1 MAVPCPPPQC
11 ACRTHQQVS
20 PWLLSICACRS
31 REGVILTC
39 MPRLTRC
46 GVVETLSRFSTKCS
60 CSRCVAMVICQLSLT
75 PTHAHARAI
84 ASRWRLN
91 AEKDNLNAEVDNKK
105 SKDDNKQSLMTCPPL
120 GLGAERARWGAAE
133 QAARVSTQVCRVGVP
148 YCNKGVWC
156 GVWYGVPT
164 KVCRVASRSP
174 PGSWC
179 ILAERTFRVELKR
192 MPPTRTHPTASD
204 GGAVK
209 SWNLCSLL
217 RSARWKRGLRADRH
231 MRQGRAARHFSDAS
245 IQHGKV

>member
-1 MAVPCPPPQC
+1 
-11 ACRTHQQVS
+11 
-20 PWLLSICACRS
+20 
-31 REGVILTC
+31 